1 MENDTKKTLYMQI
14 AQQLEQQIASNQLH
28 PGDQI
33 PTENELVKQFNVSRM
48 TARNALDLLVS
59 KHLIERF
66 PGRGS
71 FVLNTEDTSNP
82 TGNGSKTIGA
92 IFPKIA
98 PAFGVELLSEL
109 SKTADSNNFSLLY
122 TETQNNSFAD
132 EARAIQRM
140 RQSAQGI
147 IVWPIPGKVI
157 GNEILK
163 LIIDDYPVVLL
174 DRYIKDVN
182 ASYIVTNNQT
192 ATTQALEY
200 LVSLGHRHICLV
212 PKENVTDT
220 SIQDRLNSAKRFLET
235 NAETDWTMLLTK
247 GIDYRDS
254 VTVSKEKEK
263 FKKNIKETLAQ
274 QPDIT
279 AFFVTEYYPATLLY
293 ESLVELGY
301 RVPEDFSIVCYDSPT
316 FYGENAIHY
325 THVQQNEA
333 NIAKHAFS
341 MLNRLITGKDKNA
354 AIQQLEAADLVV
366 GETTGPVRKQK

>member
-1 MENDTKKTLYMQI
+1 
-14 AQQLEQQIASNQLH
+14 
-28 PGDQI
+28 
-33 PTENELVKQFNVSRM
+33 
-48 TARNALDLLVS
+48 
-59 KHLIERF
+59 
-66 PGRGS
+66 
-71 FVLNTEDTSNP
+71 
-82 TGNGSKTIGA
+82 
-92 IFPKIA
+92 
-98 PAFGVELLSEL
+98 VELLSEL

-140 RQSAQGI
+140 RKSAQGI

-174 DRYIKDVN
+174 DRYIKDLN

-220 SIQDRLNSAKRFLET
+220 SIQDRLTSAKRFLET
-235 NAETDWTMLLTK
+235 NPETDWTMLLTK

-254 VTVSKEKEK
+254 ATVLKEKEK
-263 FKKNIKETLAQ
+263 FKKNIKETLAK
-274 QPDIT
+274 QPNIT

-301 RVPEDFSIVCYDSPT
+301 RVPEDFSIICYDSPT

-333 NIAKHAFS
+333 NIAKNAFS
-341 MLNRLITGKDKNA
+341 MLNRLMTGKDKNA
-354 AIQQLEAADLVV
+354 AIQHLEDADLVI
-366 GETTGPVRKQK
+366 GETTAPVRKEK